1 MRRLS
6 DNLPYAPGLQDCEAD
21 LDTERRE
28 EPKMKKRFF
37 KTKDEVEVT
46 FETEGDEF
54 EGVSLYSDH
63 NAWEPIPMKRMR
75 TGGWKVAL
83 RLPPDRDV
91 QFRYLASGDR
101 WMNDP
106 SADSE
111 WGNEYGTANSVVSTF
126 RE

>member
-1 MRRLS
+1 
-6 DNLPYAPGLQDCEAD
+6 
-21 LDTERRE
+21 
-28 EPKMKKRFF
+28 MKKRFF
-37 KTKDEVEVT
+37 KTKAEVEVT

-54 EGVSLYSDH
+54 EGVSLYSEH
-63 NAWEPIPMKRMR
+63 NAWEPIPMKRTR
-75 TGGWKVAL
+75 SGGWKVAL

-91 QFRYLASGDR
+91 QFRYLASGGR
-101 WMNDP
+101 WMNDA